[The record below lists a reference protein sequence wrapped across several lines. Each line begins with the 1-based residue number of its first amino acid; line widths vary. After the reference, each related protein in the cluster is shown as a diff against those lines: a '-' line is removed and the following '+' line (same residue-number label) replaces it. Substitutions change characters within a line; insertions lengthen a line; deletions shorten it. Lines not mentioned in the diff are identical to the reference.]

1 MQFHKRLIFAWMLNL
16 LLPGLGHF
24 YWREYAFG
32 LFVFLVML
40 LASVLYVAS
49 FFVPMP
55 GAVTWLVLGLPIM
68 FYGFTFVDLA
78 RTARLKRVSI
88 NRTTRAAVVI
98 VAAGLLYQVLSPS
111 APLNFGW
118 RNRPE
123 IYTIPHNRLNP
134 LYATGDILKASSLA
148 YTVRIA
154 FVDRPILHRLP
165 QRFEIVRFEE
175 ASGRRRTGFVVGL
188 PLEEVLIVD
197 GLVVA
202 DGLPDP
208 RDGPPGISLTGDWPL
223 TQTDQFSILVATV
236 SMGSLDKVYEI
247 PLTQLVGKVD
257 RLF

>member
-88 NRTTRAAVVI
+88 NRTTRAAGGSGPDSASETCLDQSYYPGGGGHRCRRFVI
-98 VAAGLLYQVLSPS
+98 PGSIA
-111 APLNFGW
+111 
-118 RNRPE
+118 
-123 IYTIPHNRLNP
+123 
-134 LYATGDILKASSLA
+134 
-148 YTVRIA
+148 VRCA
-154 FVDRPILHRLP
+154 
-165 QRFEIVRFEE
+165 
-175 ASGRRRTGFVVGL
+175 
-188 PLEEVLIVD
+188 
-197 GLVVA
+197 
-202 DGLPDP
+202 
-208 RDGPPGISLTGDWPL
+208 
-223 TQTDQFSILVATV
+223 QFRMAQPT
-236 SMGSLDKVYEI
+236 
-247 PLTQLVGKVD
+247 
-257 RLF
+257 